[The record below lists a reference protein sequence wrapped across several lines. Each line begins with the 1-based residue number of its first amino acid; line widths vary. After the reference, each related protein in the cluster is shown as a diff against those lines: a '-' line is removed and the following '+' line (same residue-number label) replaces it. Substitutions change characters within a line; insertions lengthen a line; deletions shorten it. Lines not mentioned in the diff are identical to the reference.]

1 MKRRRRAHFLLIAM
15 TIVAI
20 IGVTLAAGGRGH
32 HELATRTRIAEL
44 DAVAAQLA
52 ADGRLWID
60 AHPAE
65 IASLTPDA
73 PILLDVRDACSPSVN
88 PTLKIERLAESNSLK
103 VSVRVVSGRFASHIS
118 VDLPATED
126 AS

>member
-15 TIVAI
+15 TIVVI

-52 ADGRLWID
+52 GDGRLWID
-60 AHPAE
+60 AHPTE
-65 IASLTPDA
+65 IAALTPDA
-73 PILLDVRDACSPSVN
+73 PISLDVRDACSQSIR
-88 PTLKIERLAESNSLK
+88 PTLTIQRLADSNDLTL
-103 VSVRVVSGRFASHIS
+103 SVRVVSGRFASHIR
-118 VDLPATED
+118 VNLPATED
-126 AS
+126 AP